1 MTHILHPNLAK
12 ATRLTRK
19 GRLTE
24 AVALLQQTLRNPTP
38 AGARSARAGVG
49 TDLQPQP
56 EPMVIDGV
64 SERIE
69 HPDRSP
75 FVATDWSNLNPRA
88 DQQTAPPAALPQPHL
103 PKALRDL
110 LGRLGRIRPG
120 IGSEEFSQPSSPAGA
135 LVPVISG
142 SYANGAGIRTFKLY
156 VPSRY
161 SGEALPLIVMLHG
174 CTQSADDFA
183 AGTRMNLL
191 AEEQICL
198 VLYPEQSSTAN
209 PSKCWNWFNPS
220 DQQRDHGEPS
230 LIAGM
235 TRRIMRDYAVD
246 ARRVYVAG
254 LSAGA
259 AAAVIMGATYPDLY
273 GAIGVHSGLACGA
286 AAIFRRHSP
295 PCAKVMHRLASFA
308 APHATSRSCRR
319 SSSTAIRI
327 PPCILEMPSASS
339 PNA

>member
-12 ATRLTRK
+12 ATRLTRE

-56 EPMVIDGV
+56 QPMVIDGV

-75 FVATDWSNLNPRA
+75 SVATDWSNLNPRA
-88 DQQTAPPAALPQPHL
+88 DQQTASPAALPQPHL
-103 PKALRDL
+103 PQALHDL
-110 LGRLGRIRPG
+110 LGRLGRISPG
-120 IGSEEFSQPSSPAGA
+120 MGSDELSEPSSPASA
-135 LVPVISG
+135 LVPGRFISG

-209 PSKCWNWFNPS
+209 PSKCWNWFNRS
-220 DQQRDHGEPS
+220 DQQRDQGEPS

-259 AAAVIMGATYPDLY
+259 AAAVIMGTTYPDLY
-273 GAIGVHSGLACGA
+273 ARHRRALRPGLWGGERSSDG
-286 AAIFRRHSP
+286 IRRH
-295 PCAKVMHRLASFA
+295 
-308 APHATSRSCRR
+308 APR
-319 SSSTAIRI
+319 
-327 PPCILEMPSASS
+327 
-339 PNA
+339 